1 VMTELGFTESQI
13 GELLESGKLATA

>member
-13 GELLESGKLATA
+13 GELLESGKLAAA